1 MKIMALCGSGLG
13 SSFMVELNIKSV
25 LKDMEVNNVEVG
37 HTSIAQSN
45 PDLADLFVV
54 GADLAGS
61 LNTYSNLVVLK
72 NIMDKKELREK
83 LEEYIK

>member
-25 LKDMEVNNVEVG
+25 LKDMGIINIEVG

-61 LNTYSNLVVLK
+61 LNSYTNLVVLK
-72 NIMDKKELREK
+72 NIMDKNELKEK
-83 LEEYIK
+83 LTEYVK